1 MRLPTSFCYGKKIL
15 NTAVDEQ
22 KVKGGR
28 DWSGGGRGGQRGRGR
43 KGRKCQIKRFKLLT
57 RCQELGSKDTHH
69 PDSTPPRANRQVNNV
84 SSRKSPYPT
93 PPTIPAKRRTQQVSP
108 PGPSKKPPSQGLHL
122 KSLEFT
128 ESSFGKMIFCTER
141 RNQDKTHVCLATH
154 LVPTDSALPVNP
166 ENLDFDFY
174 CGILRNKEIL
184 DYSYQLEFTD
194 LKGRRVQITD
204 QMTFRAA
211 ILVQVG
217 QNVDMITFHAKPI
230 GKIHLSRSFLM
241 VSRELKLSL
250 AQVVRVPAAPTTP
263 SAAQTHPIDISP
275 SITSFAHTVFG
286 TESLDTGRL
295 HVCLAND
302 FTSLTTPSSSNTVI
316 NLTPDTV
323 DYDRYCSLLRKEKM
337 LDDDQTLGF
346 NDGNGRRVPIIN
358 QMMFRAAV
366 TYQVSR
372 KADMIS
378 FTSSRTTSRERE
390 REHGDWDGRM
400 TFRLDIKVIWCKTDC
415 RYGGLSMKSIFL
427 KICVR
432 WPIFF
437 QKKFFCTVGGL

>member
-1 MRLPTSFCYGKKIL
+1 
-15 NTAVDEQ
+15 
-22 KVKGGR
+22 
-28 DWSGGGRGGQRGRGR
+28 
-43 KGRKCQIKRFKLLT
+43 
-57 RCQELGSKDTHH
+57 
-69 PDSTPPRANRQVNNV
+69 
-84 SSRKSPYPT
+84 
-93 PPTIPAKRRTQQVSP
+93 
-108 PGPSKKPPSQGLHL
+108 
-122 KSLEFT
+122 
-128 ESSFGKMIFCTER
+128 MIFCTER
-141 RNQDKTHVCLATH
+141 QDQDMTHVCLATD
-154 LVPTDSALPVNP
+154 LMPTDSALPVNP
-166 ENLDFDFY
+166 ENLDFNLY

-184 DYSYQLEFTD
+184 DYCYQLEFID
-194 LKGRRVQITD
+194 LKRRRVQITD

-263 SAAQTHPIDISP
+263 SAAPIQTHPIDISP
-275 SITSFAHTVFG
+275 LMTSFAHTVFC

-302 FTSLTTPSSSNTVI
+302 FTSLTTPSSPNTVI
-316 NLTPDTV
+316 NLTSDTV

-346 NDGNGRRVPIIN
+346 NDGNGRRVSIIN

-378 FTSSRTTSRERE
+378 FTSSRTTSREGERE
-390 REHGDWDGRM
+390 RAR
-400 TFRLDIKVIWCKTDC
+400 
-415 RYGGLSMKSIFL
+415 GLG
-427 KICVR
+427 
-432 WPIFF
+432 W
-437 QKKFFCTVGGL
+437 

>member
-1 MRLPTSFCYGKKIL
+1 
-15 NTAVDEQ
+15 
-22 KVKGGR
+22 
-28 DWSGGGRGGQRGRGR
+28 
-43 KGRKCQIKRFKLLT
+43 
-57 RCQELGSKDTHH
+57 
-69 PDSTPPRANRQVNNV
+69 
-84 SSRKSPYPT
+84 
-93 PPTIPAKRRTQQVSP
+93 
-108 PGPSKKPPSQGLHL
+108 
-122 KSLEFT
+122 
-128 ESSFGKMIFCTER
+128 MIFCTER
-141 RNQDKTHVCLATH
+141 QDQDMTHVCLATD
-154 LVPTDSALPVNP
+154 LMPTDSALPVSP

-250 AQVVRVPAAPTTP
+250 AQVVRVQAAPTTP
-263 SAAQTHPIDISP
+263 SAAPIQTDPIDISP
-275 SITSFAHTVFG
+275 SMTSFAHTVFC

-302 FTSLTTPSSSNTVI
+302 FTSLTIPSSSNTVI
-316 NLTPDTV
+316 NLTSDTV

-346 NDGNGRRVPIIN
+346 NDGNGRRVSIIN

-366 TYQVSR
+366 TYQVCR
-372 KADMIS
+372 KADMIR
-378 FTSSRTTSRERE
+378 FTSLRNTSREGERE
-390 REHGDWDGRM
+390 RAR
-400 TFRLDIKVIWCKTDC
+400 
-415 RYGGLSMKSIFL
+415 GLG
-427 KICVR
+427 
-432 WPIFF
+432 W
-437 QKKFFCTVGGL
+437 

>member
-1 MRLPTSFCYGKKIL
+1 M
-15 NTAVDEQ
+15 V
-22 KVKGGR
+22 
-28 DWSGGGRGGQRGRGR
+28 
-43 KGRKCQIKRFKLLT
+43 
-57 RCQELGSKDTHH
+57 
-69 PDSTPPRANRQVNNV
+69 
-84 SSRKSPYPT
+84 
-93 PPTIPAKRRTQQVSP
+93 
-108 PGPSKKPPSQGLHL
+108 
-122 KSLEFT
+122 
-128 ESSFGKMIFCTER
+128 FCTER
-141 RNQDKTHVCLATH
+141 RDQDMTHVCLATD
-154 LVPTDSALPVNP
+154 LMPTDSALPVSP

-263 SAAQTHPIDISP
+263 SAAPTTPSAAPIQTHPIDISP
-275 SITSFAHTVFG
+275 SMTSFAHTVFC

-302 FTSLTTPSSSNTVI
+302 FTSLTIPSSSNTVI
-316 NLTPDTV
+316 NLTSDTV

-346 NDGNGRRVPIIN
+346 NDGNGRRVSIIN

-366 TYQVSR
+366 TYQLSR

-378 FTSSRTTSRERE
+378 FTSSRTTSREGERE
-390 REHGDWDGRM
+390 RGREHRD
-400 TFRLDIKVIWCKTDC
+400 
-415 RYGGLSMKSIFL
+415 
-427 KICVR
+427 
-432 WPIFF
+432 
-437 QKKFFCTVGGL
+437 